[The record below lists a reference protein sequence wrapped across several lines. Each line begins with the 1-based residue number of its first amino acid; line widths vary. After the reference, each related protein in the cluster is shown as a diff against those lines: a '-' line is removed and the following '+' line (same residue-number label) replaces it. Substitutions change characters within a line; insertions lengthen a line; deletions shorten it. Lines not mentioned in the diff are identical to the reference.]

1 MKRLVLGVL
10 VALVC
15 CSASATTLGTYRK
28 MEQTADLARSQSSVQ
43 NFMVLTALR
52 SAIAG
57 TIDSLRSRDGSIQ
70 LDGKRIICA
79 PSSVQISYAIVRAA
93 IDTAAQ
99 EQDKNGQ
106 HAFADKLDVATVAL
120 RGLVLMYPCAA
131 ASKST
136 DSGR

>member
-10 VALVC
+10 VAFVC
-15 CSASATTLGTYRK
+15 SGASATTLGTYLK
-28 MEQTADLARSQSSVQ
+28 MEQTADLAGSQNSVQ
-43 NFMVLTALR
+43 DFMLLTALR

-57 TIDSLRSRDGSIQ
+57 TIDALRSRDGSIQ
-70 LDGKRIICA
+70 VDGKQLICA
-79 PSSVQISYAIVRAA
+79 PSSVQVSDAIVRAA
-93 IDTAAQ
+93 IDTAAR

-131 ASKST
+131 GSHSK
-136 DSGR
+136 DQG